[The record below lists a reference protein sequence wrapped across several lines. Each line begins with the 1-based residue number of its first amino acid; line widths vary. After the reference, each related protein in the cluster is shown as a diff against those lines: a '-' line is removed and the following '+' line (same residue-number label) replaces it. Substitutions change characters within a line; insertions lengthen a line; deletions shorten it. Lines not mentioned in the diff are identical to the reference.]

1 MTETRFKV
9 IPTVYLVLMKRNR
22 VLLSR
27 RYNTG
32 FHDGEF
38 SFPAGHLNPDETLI
52 QAMIREAREEVGIE
66 LNPKNLRLVHV
77 MHRKEPGEN
86 RVNFF
91 FTTEKWKGK
100 PKIMEPHKCDSI
112 KWFDVS
118 NLPNNTIP
126 YIKQAINCILQKTF
140 YSEYGW

>member
-1 MTETRFKV
+1 MMKTRFKV
-9 IPTVYLVLMKRNR
+9 IPTIYLVLMKENR

-27 RYNTG
+27 RRNTG

-38 SFPAGHLNPDETLI
+38 SFPAGHLKSDETLI
-52 QAMIREAREEVGIE
+52 QAMIRETKEEIGIE
-66 LNPKNLRLVHV
+66 VTPKDLRLVHI
-77 MHRKEPGEN
+77 MHRKEPNEN

-91 FTTEKWKGK
+91 FTANEWKGE
-100 PKIMEPHKCDSI
+100 PRIMEPHKCDSL
-112 KWFDVS
+112 KWFDIN

-126 YIKQAINCILQKTF
+126 YIKQAINCILQKIF

>member
-1 MTETRFKV
+1 
-9 IPTVYLVLMKRNR
+9 MKRNR

-100 PKIMEPHKCDSI
+100 PKIMEP
-112 KWFDVS
+112 
-118 NLPNNTIP
+118 
-126 YIKQAINCILQKTF
+126 INVTA
-140 YSEYGW
+140 